1 LRNSGGK
8 SMEIRTDFKE
18 LLELFN
24 KHKVEY
30 LIVGGYALAFH
41 GAPRVTGDMDL
52 FVRPT
57 DDNAERI
64 LAALNEFGFGS
75 LDLSN
80 KDFTTPGMVVQLG
93 VPPVRIDI
101 ITRVS
106 GVSWQQADAGKVSG
120 SYADVPV
127 FFISR
132 EDFIANRKV
141 TGRLKDAAD
150 IEALGA
156 E

>member
-1 LRNSGGK
+1 
-8 SMEIRTDFKE
+8 MEIRTDFKE

-41 GAPRVTGDMDL
+41 GAPRYTRDIDL

-57 DDNAERI
+57 TDNAERI
-64 LAALNEFGFGS
+64 LAALDDFGFGS
-75 LDLSN
+75 LNLSTG
-80 KDFTTPGMVVQLG
+80 DFTMPGMVVQLG
-93 VPPVRIDI
+93 VPPVRIDL

-106 GVSWQQADAGKVSG
+106 GVAWEKADAGKVAGFYS
-120 SYADVPV
+120 DVAV

-132 EDFIANRKV
+132 EDFITNKKT
-141 TGRLKDAAD
+141 TGRIKDAAD
-150 IEALGA
+150 IEALG
-156 E
+156 EQ